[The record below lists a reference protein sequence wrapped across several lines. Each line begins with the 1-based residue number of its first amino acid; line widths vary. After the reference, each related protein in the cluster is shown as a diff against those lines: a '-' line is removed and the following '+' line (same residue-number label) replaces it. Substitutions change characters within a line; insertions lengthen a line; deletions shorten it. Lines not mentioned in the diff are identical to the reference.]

1 MRRHRLIT
9 ACLVALFWG
18 GIDLA
23 RAQSP
28 RPDASDP
35 EVQRRVAVVVLAR
48 RIRGYA
54 AMAKAN
60 SDCLVDQGRLSAAQ
74 ADRALVIS
82 LEELGISPTVLLNPL
97 VKALSPRLQAL
108 LTQQCSLEPDQEATA
123 LKLTETEL

>member
-1 MRRHRLIT
+1 MKTLALGH
-9 ACLVALFWG
+9 CLRCRESCW
-18 GIDLA
+18 
-23 RAQSP
+23 
-28 RPDASDP
+28 
-35 EVQRRVAVVVLAR
+35 
-48 RIRGYA
+48 
-54 AMAKAN
+54 
-60 SDCLVDQGRLSAAQ
+60 SAAQ